1 MQLARERLKFIFS
14 QSAYFFEAPNY
25 TSTSFQDILIDL
37 SCYESNQ
44 LVQGSLHLLNRFYS
58 AEVTLFQ
65 KAIQTQL
72 LVTEESQR
80 VFGEIRQLLPTLR
93 RHLSVDAGESQRA
106 EIIRILNSFTQ
117 MCSLQEDNEQPHQQN
132 QNILYNF
139 GELHSLTHSL
149 THPSTNPPT
158 HSPTPLLARALTH
171 SLAHSSIHQPP
182 HPLTLSL
189 AHSLTHSFTH
199 SLSH

>member
-37 SCYESNQ
+37 SCYESNE
-44 LVQGSLHLLNRFYS
+44 LVQGSLHLLNQFYS

-132 QNILYNF
+132 QNILNNF

-149 THPSTNPPT
+149 IHPLTPPPPPPPT
-158 HSPTPLLARALTH
+158 HSPSPLLT
-171 SLAHSSIHQPP
+171 
-182 HPLTLSL
+182 
-189 AHSLTHSFTH
+189 HSLTHSFTH
-199 SLSH
+199 